1 MKHPTLAPLTAPTGG
16 YSVDRGGPSRLT
28 NAPFA
33 VTRRQF
39 LKTGGA
45 LVVGFNFAGSISEA
59 LGQPTLSIAKDFKS
73 VDAWLAI
80 GGNGQVTVYSG
91 HVELGTGVETAL
103 TQMVA
108 DELDVPFASVDIVQ
122 G

>member
-1 MKHPTLAPLTAPTGG
+1 MNT
-16 YSVDRGGPSRLT
+16 
-28 NAPFA
+28 PFA

-45 LVVGFNFAGSISEA
+45 LVVGFGFAGSITEA
-59 LGQPTLSIAKDFKS
+59 LGQATRSGPKDFKS

-80 GGNGQVTVYSG
+80 DGNGRITVFSG

-108 DELDVPFASVDIVQ
+108 DELDVPFTSVRIVQ
-122 G
+122 GDTLLTPDQGPTWGSLTIQGAGL

>member
-1 MKHPTLAPLTAPTGG
+1 MKHSPTFAASPGVG
-16 YSVDRGGPSRLT
+16 RDDPSPPT

-45 LVVGFNFAGSISEA
+45 LVVGFSFAGSIGDA
-59 LGQPTLSIAKDFKS
+59 LGLATASRPKDFKS

-80 GGNGQVTVYSG
+80 GGDGRVTVYTG

-108 DELDVPFASVDIVQ
+108 DELDVPFAVVRVVEAIRC
-122 G
+122 